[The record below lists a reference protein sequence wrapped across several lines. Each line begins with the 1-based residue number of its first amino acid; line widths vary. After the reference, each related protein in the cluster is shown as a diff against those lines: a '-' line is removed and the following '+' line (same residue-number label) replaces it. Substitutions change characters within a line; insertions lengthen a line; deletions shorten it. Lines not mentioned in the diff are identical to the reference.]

1 MENTDA
7 DFINVPSNSWGAL
20 RLVLEWYLKK
30 CWSILLAL
38 PQTLAG
44 AMVVLAGLPNF
55 LKPIPF
61 SIPVWFTIGLLLSY
75 LFLRRR

>member
-1 MENTDA
+1 MLTSLTSLA
-7 DFINVPSNSWGAL
+7 MAGGVL
-20 RLVLEWYLKK
+20 RLFLQWQIKK
-30 CWSILLAL
+30 RWAVSLAV
-38 PQTLAG
+38 PQALAG